1 MRLVSRSAHSD
12 LGFNLISPR
21 KLFPLIWNVGVSL
34 VVGRPF
40 GRHLQGSLPEYA
52 MSGPIYPVV

>member
-1 MRLVSRSAHSD
+1 MSRSAHSD

-34 VVGRPF
+34 VVEAPLWPSPPR
-40 GRHLQGSLPEYA
+40 
-52 MSGPIYPVV
+52 